1 MQNNFISS
9 TDDDEQHIMHS
20 KGYNIEIII
29 NDEADE
35 FIKALFSLL
44 KNRYQNN
51 LESMKGNEFVFD
63 YNHLLYYKFYKINPN
78 RGGSYVGSPDW
89 IKNKTQQ
96 QKILSIKKI
105 INAFNTL

>member
-9 TDDDEQHIMHS
+9 IDDDEQHIMHS

-63 YNHLLYYKFYKINPN
+63 YNHLLYYKFYYGAFIST
-78 RGGSYVGSPDW
+78 GGS
-89 IKNKTQQ
+89 
-96 QKILSIKKI
+96 
-105 INAFNTL
+105 